1 MDYKQII
8 KDYMKQNRVTY
19 QDLALQLG
27 TSRQNV
33 WSALNGK
40 KNNNKDEAAGSRSVN
55 QDLLNRMMD
64 ALGLEVRIGIKR

>member
-8 KDYMKQNRVTY
+8 KNYMKQNRVTY
-19 QDLALQLG
+19 EALARRLG

-40 KNNNKDEAAGSRSVN
+40 KNNDKKEAKGSRAVS
-55 QDLLNRMMD
+55 QKLIDRIME
-64 ALGLEVRIGIKR
+64 ALGLEFRVGRKE